1 MFSENG
7 SCHSKQTKTHRKA
20 VFLRLSLQAVSY
32 GGVGNGNNT
41 VVIAEHGQSVSQRKG
56 DMKIAEKL
64 FDLTV
69 NASLQ
74 YLVSAPARPCHKTT
88 TYFIRI

>member
-1 MFSENG
+1 MVSENG
-7 SCHSKQTKTHRKA
+7 SYHSKQTKTNRKA
-20 VFLRLSLQAVSY
+20 VFLRLSLKSVSY
-32 GGVGNGNNT
+32 GGMGNGNYT
-41 VVIAEHGQSVSQRKG
+41 VVIAEHGQSVSKRKG
-56 DMKIAEKL
+56 NMKIAEKL

-74 YLVSAPARPCHKTT
+74 YLISASARPCHEPT